1 MAKSTTITA
10 EAVFSVADRL
20 VAEGQSPSLRAV
32 RKELGGGSFGTI
44 LPFLQSWRRAR
55 ADGPTGDPN
64 VELAPTVAA
73 ALDRLVAAAADV
85 AEAVH
90 EVQQS
95 EAASRAEERA
105 ALAQQALS
113 SDAPASGAQASGAP
127 ASGAAARLTPE
138 AAASLREQL
147 DALQALAR
155 DEIAKLR
162 RERDQLQ
169 GDVAA
174 ARKEIADLKA
184 WRQRAVAHMKSMST
198 RQAQS

>member
-20 VAEGQSPSLRAV
+20 VADGQSPSLRAV

-55 ADGPTGDPN
+55 ADGPAGDPN

-73 ALDRLVAAAADV
+73 ALDRLVAAAAEV

-113 SDAPASGAQASGAP
+113 TDAPASAAAP
-127 ASGAAARLTPE
+127 ASPSGLSPE

-169 GDVAA
+169 GEVAA

-184 WRQRAVAHMKSMST
+184 WRQRAVAHMKSMSA
-198 RQAQS
+198 RQAQT